1 MVMRLICTQNNR
13 VRFLEEAQ
21 LYYGEFAII
30 KISQVAELA
39 AKIADSNERLSQVR
53 ILS

>member
-21 LYYGEFAII
+21 LYFGN
-30 KISQVAELA
+30 KSH
-39 AKIADSNERLSQVR
+39 
-53 ILS
+53 ILPKV